1 MNLNMFQAFK
11 TSPAQWMAE
20 ERFFTTSPGL
30 PMDFRCVTMPR
41 SWVLKCLYGG
51 KFPIWLQEWEQHWAR
66 AAFQLPVSWDSAI
79 WTLNGL
85 VHCFGIIPQ
94 SQMCIETTQRSYRE
108 MELSLIPHCIIHL
121 IPKAWHAWYI
131 QQHDTW
137 TVFLVSDRVFL
148 CLRSSIG

>member
-1 MNLNMFQAFK
+1 MFQEFK

-20 ERFFTTSPGL
+20 ERFFHHFSRPPDGFQ
-30 PMDFRCVTMPR
+30 MCYDAS

-51 KFPIWLQEWEQHWAR
+51 KFPIWLQEWEQRWAR
-66 AAFQLPVSWDSAI
+66 AAFQLPVSWDTAI

-94 SQMCIETTQRSYRE
+94 SQMCIETTRRSYRE

-131 QQHDTW
+131 QQHDTC